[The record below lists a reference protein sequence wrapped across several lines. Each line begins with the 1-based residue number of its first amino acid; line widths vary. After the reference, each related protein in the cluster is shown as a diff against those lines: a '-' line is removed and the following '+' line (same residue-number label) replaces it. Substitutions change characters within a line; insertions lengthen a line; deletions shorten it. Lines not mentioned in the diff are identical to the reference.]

1 MLVSIGTGDDMT
13 ISWRGLG
20 FLGFIVPLAFL
31 ALATLLGS
39 GVNDFG
45 AIRITMVLAAIVV
58 WIVGVRL
65 NGDELEADGKA
76 KHLAFGFPMQW
87 SALLAVAGLFLTFA

>member
-1 MLVSIGTGDDMT
+1 MT

-20 FLGFIVPLAFL
+20 FLGFLIPLALL
-31 ALATLLGS
+31 ALATLLGG

-45 AIRITMVLAAIVV
+45 AIRIAMVLAAIVV
-58 WIVGVRL
+58 WLVGVRL
-65 NGDELEADGKA
+65 NGDELEDDGRA

-87 SALLAVAGLFLTFA
+87 SALLAVAGLLLTFA